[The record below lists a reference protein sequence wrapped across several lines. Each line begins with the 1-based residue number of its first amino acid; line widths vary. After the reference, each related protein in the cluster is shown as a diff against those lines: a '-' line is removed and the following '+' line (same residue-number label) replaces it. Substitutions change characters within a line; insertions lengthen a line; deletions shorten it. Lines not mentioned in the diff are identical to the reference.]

1 MRHLSR
7 EMTMKVTEIAC
18 AVVEERGQLPSVKP
32 KRQHP

>member
-1 MRHLSR
+1 MRHLSQ
-7 EMTMKVTEIAC
+7 EMNIKVAEVAR